1 MKVLL
6 IFTSLIISTIGYSQ
20 AHRFK
25 YITSA
30 DGISQSEVYSFLEDS
45 QGYMWFGTV
54 DGLNRYDGYRIT
66 IFNTEKGNPNAI
78 VNNTI
83 RSLAEDSLG
92 RVWIGTDNGL
102 SLYDPASEL
111 IHQIKIAGFENSM
124 LSILSILIDG
134 NKLYIA
140 TSAGLLRS
148 EITENIESEFEIIEN
163 VNPKSF
169 LSQKSIFS
177 IKKSNNGSIW
187 VLSRKFISRIIVQPG
202 KNKAIKIDEQLFR
215 DLDLTDLTEDRYGN
229 LWVTSAKNGLVKYMP
244 ESKQLKWF
252 KADNTNYSISSN
264 KCSSLQFD
272 NEGNLWVATR
282 DRGLNFLRA
291 DMIGKNNI
299 HFEHILHAPLNINSL
314 NSNLI
319 YSLYVSKDNLLWV
332 GTIGSGVNVLDTEQK
347 EFNHYKIQPSSINTG
362 LVSNFVRAVYAG
374 KDGRIWVGTHNNGLF
389 IFDHDKRT
397 FQKMGFGTQAV
408 YFISAYKDNKVF
420 VGCSTG
426 LYLVK
431 LNRNNLNII
440 SHLPTKAVFNVAKS
454 KSNIFWL
461 ATVDGLLRV
470 TIVNDQPVDFSV
482 YNTTT
487 TPAISFNNCRVLLY
501 DNDMDELLVGTEG
514 GGLNVVSL
522 DGNQF
527 PKDICVYKKSER
539 PYSISNNYVR
549 SLFRDSNHNIWVGTY
564 EGLNKIIRDSGSCNF
579 SFESYNKN
587 NGLPNNMIQLITDDI
602 KGNLWIGTNGGLS
615 KFNPQSNQFTNFTI
629 SDGIQSNEFSEHTVF
644 KKTDGE
650 IILGGINGIN
660 TFYPEKIKTSR
671 RKPKTTITNFYIFNK
686 RVPVNEKFG
695 GKVPLKK
702 GITLTDTIELMPGQN
717 SIRFD
722 FTAMLFPNSE
732 KIQYAYM
739 LEGFDKDWQ
748 FTDFAKRNASY
759 TNLKHGKYVFKV
771 KSTNSDGIWENNPR
785 TIFIHIKT
793 PFVYTWI
800 AYVMYIISIILVFVY
815 FTRFTVIKYTTKK
828 QLLLENEHN
837 RKLQELNNLRTKF
850 FINISHDLRTPL
862 TLISGPLEKILKTQF
877 FKPELKS
884 QLKLINRNVKRLKY
898 LIEQLLD
905 NRRAEMG
912 KLKVKLHLANIVDF
926 VKEEAKYFEYA
937 IQNKGL
943 VLNVISDRAVIVT
956 NFDSD
961 IMSKMIFNL
970 LSNAVKFTENGG
982 ITIRIERVDARNI
995 ACIPNTQFTNFV
1007 KIEFQDTGQGI
1018 ADDKLLRIFDRFY
1031 QDESAS
1037 GKGYGIGLS
1046 HCKELIE
1053 AHSGKIEVESKV
1065 GVGTIVRLYIPDI
1078 ETTGQHLQK
1087 GEAIEYSLEDIY
1099 VDTGTSPG
1107 LENSQTISDSYKTIL
1122 IVEDNSDMRILIR
1135 NELQSKYKIY
1145 EAEDGITGLGK
1156 AENYLPDLIISDI
1169 MMPNMDG
1176 IEFCKQIKTNIKTS
1190 HIPVIL
1196 LTAKVDRETK
1206 YQSIETG
1213 ADDYISKPFEIEY
1226 LVLRIN
1232 NLLTT
1237 REQLRKLFQ
1246 KNSSLELSAITVT
1259 SIDEKF
1265 LSLLLTTLEKGISDP
1280 GFNINAL
1287 EYEMGMSH
1295 ANFYRKVKSLTGQSG
1310 KEILQEMR
1318 MKRAMQ
1324 LLSDNKN
1331 IRVSEVAFMVGFA
1344 DPKYFSKCFKEKF
1357 GAAPMEFRGDSAQ

>member
-54 DGLNRYDGYRIT
+54 DGLNRYDGYRVT
-66 IFNTEKGNPNAI
+66 IFNTEKGNPNSI
-78 VNNTI
+78 INNTI

-124 LSILSILIDG
+124 LSVFSILIDG
-134 NKLYIA
+134 NKLYLA
-140 TSAGLLRS
+140 SSGGLLRA
-148 EITENIESEFEIIEN
+148 EITENIELEFEVIEN
-163 VNPKSF
+163 VNPKSYSF
-169 LSQKSIFS
+169 QKGIVS

-187 VLSRKFISRIIVQPG
+187 VLAHKFISRIVVQPG
-202 KNKAIKIDEQLFR
+202 SNKAIKIDEQIFYDFYLVDF
-215 DLDLTDLTEDRYGN
+215 TEDKYGV
-229 LWVTSAKNGLVKYMP
+229 LWITSAQNGLVRYTP
-244 ESKQLKWF
+244 DSKQLKWL

-282 DRGLNFLRA
+282 DRGLNFLQA
-291 DMIGKNNI
+291 DMVNKNKV
-299 HFEHILHAPLNINSL
+299 HFDHIQHDPFNLNSL

-332 GTIGSGVNVLDTEQK
+332 GTIGSGVNVFDPEQK
-347 EFNHYKIQPSSINTG
+347 GFSHYKIQQSSINTAP
-362 LVSNFVRAVYAG
+362 VSNFVRAVYAG

-389 IFDHDKRT
+389 ILDRGT
-397 FQKMGFGTQAV
+397 GVSQKLSFGTQAV
-408 YFISAYKDNKVF
+408 FFISAYKGDKVF
-420 VGCSTG
+420 IGSSKG
-426 LYLVK
+426 LFLVQLK
-431 LNRNNLNII
+431 GNNLNIL
-440 SHLPTKAVFNVAKS
+440 SYLTLPAVFNVVKS
-454 KSNIFWL
+454 RNNTYWS
-461 ATVDGLLRV
+461 ATVGSLVRIKVISGQLV
-470 TIVNDQPVDFSV
+470 KSGV
-482 YNTTT
+482 YTTET
-487 TPAISFNNCRVLLY
+487 NPAISFNNCRVLLY
-501 DNDMDELLVGTEG
+501 DKNRDELLVGTEG
-514 GGLNVVSL
+514 GGLNVVAL
-522 DGNQF
+522 DEDQF
-527 PKDICVYKKSER
+527 AKSISVYKKSKQSN
-539 PYSISNNYVR
+539 SISNNYVR
-549 SLFRDSNHNIWVGTY
+549 SIFQDSNNNIWVGTY
-564 EGLNKIIRDSGSCNF
+564 EGLNKIIRVPGSCNL
-579 SFESYNKN
+579 SFEPYSKN
-587 NGLPNNMIQLITDDI
+587 NGLPNNMIQLITEDN

-686 RVPVNEKFG
+686 RVHVNEKFG

-877 FKPELKS
+877 FKPALKS

-982 ITIRIERVDARNI
+982 ITIRIERVAARNI

-1087 GEAIEYSLEDIY
+1087 GEAMEYSLEDIY

-1122 IVEDNSDMRILIR
+1122 IVEDNADMRIFIR

-1213 ADDYISKPFEIEY
+1213 ADDYISKPFEMEY

-1357 GAAPMEFRGDSAQ
+1357 GVAPMEFRGDSSQ